1 MIVDRVDVP
10 EDLMYRVALSILR
23 GEVTDVLVSA
33 VLVGLRTKGESVSE
47 ICGFARAMLDSCVK
61 VNVDD
66 LDPIDTAG
74 TGGDGYRTI
83 NVSTMAGLVA
93 SCVDGVYVLKHGN
106 RSVSSSSGSADF
118 LEALGFNIELSP
130 EPAVK
135 LLRAVRFSFLFA
147 PLYHPLM
154 RNVMNVRKMLKI
166 RTIFNILGPLCNPGN
181 VKRQVIGVS
190 NRELMFKIAE
200 ACQILGKRRVLV
212 IHGEP
217 GIDEVSV
224 FGRTFIVEV
233 RDNRL
238 EEYVIDVKD
247 LGLNRWDISEVMV
260 SNPQESVKLFINALE
275 RARGPVYEFILANTA
290 AALYVAEAVSDLRDG
305 VELAREIIEDGIAL
319 KHVQNVVQM
328 SKVVQQ

>member
-10 EDLMYRVALSILR
+10 EDVMYRVALSILN
-23 GEVTDVLVSA
+23 GEVDNVLVSG

-66 LDPIDTAG
+66 VDPIDTAG

-83 NVSTMAGLVA
+83 NVSTIAGLVA
-93 SCVDGVYVLKHGN
+93 SCVDDVYVLKHGN

-118 LEALGFNIELSP
+118 LEALGFKIELSP
-130 EPAVK
+130 ESAIK
-135 LLRAVRFSFLFA
+135 LLRSVRFSFLFA

-154 RNVMNVRKMLKI
+154 KNVMKVRRILKI

-200 ACQILGKRRVLV
+200 ACRILGKRRVLIV
-212 IHGEP
+212 HGEP

-224 FGRTFIVEV
+224 FGRTFIIEV
-233 RDNRL
+233 RNGKI
-238 EEYVIDVKD
+238 EEYTINVED
-247 LGLNRWDISEVMV
+247 LGLNKWKIENVMV
-260 SNPQESVKLFINALE
+260 NNPQESVKLFIDALE

-290 AALYVAEAVSDLRDG
+290 AALYVAEVVSDLRDG
-305 VELAREIIEDGIAL
+305 VELAREVIEDGIAL
-319 KHVQNVVQM
+319 KHVRNIVEM
-328 SKVVQQ
+328 SKVV